1 MNELWDR
8 IIENYKIARK
18 CLVYSRGT
26 DCWTRQEDKGM
37 YHLWSAYYTALN
49 AEEKNVNC
57 SYKSEVVEL
66 LWIESRNTYRDHFL
80 SVIDEQLYPEYFCFA
95 LLLNR
100 YLYILG
106 EKESFKKEKRKIF
119 TYSSAAEY
127 STTVASVND
136 WQYSIELMLKSYIWD

>member
-80 SVIDEQLYPEYFCFA
+80 SVID
-95 LLLNR
+95 
-100 YLYILG
+100 
-106 EKESFKKEKRKIF
+106 
-119 TYSSAAEY
+119 
-127 STTVASVND
+127 D
-136 WQYSIELMLKSYIWD
+136 